1 MTIDLLAIQPH
12 QISRD
17 LREKIVV
24 IYGEPKVGKTTIAS
38 QFPKA
43 LLLAFEKGYN
53 ALAGVLAQ
61 NVTKWADFKKAMRQL
76 ENKEVKEK
84 FETIVVDTADLA
96 YASCE
101 KFILQREGVDK
112 IGDIPYGGGY
122 KLVRDEF
129 DTSLRS
135 IPMMGYGL
143 VMISHAQVQTVTA
156 EDGTEYSKTVPTLAK
171 QPRAIVLSMADIIG
185 YAKSVEREGEARTVL
200 FLRGT
205 QQFEAGSRFKHTPP
219 VIKFEYEALVKA
231 IADAIEKEETEKGQ
245 KTVVESGVNLYA
257 QEEQLSFKDIK
268 TEIQDLTAKL
278 VEAKGGDVAKKAM
291 KDLVELHLGKGR
303 TLKDVTESQVEQLSL
318 VAYDLK
324 EMLDVKEV

>member
-38 QFPKA
+38 QFPNA

-53 ALAGVLAQ
+53 ALAGVMAQ
-61 NVTKWADFKKAMRQL
+61 NVSKWSEFKKALKQL
-76 ENKEVKEK
+76 ENKAVQEK

-101 KFILQREGVDK
+101 KFIIQREGVDK
-112 IGDIPYGGGY
+112 IGDIPYGAGY
-122 KLVRDEF
+122 KMVRDEF

-135 IPMMGYGL
+135 IPMLNYGL
-143 VMISHAQVQTVTA
+143 VMISHAQIATVTT
-156 EDGTEYSKTVPTLAK
+156 EDGTEYSKTMPTLAK
-171 QPRAIVLSMADIIG
+171 QPRQVVLSMADIIG
-185 YAKSVEREGEARTVL
+185 YAKSIEREGESKTVL

-231 IADAIEKEETEKGQ
+231 IAEAIEKEEQDKGQ
-245 KTVVESGVNLYA
+245 TTVVEKGENAYKEV
-257 QEEQLSFKDIK
+257 ELSFDDLK
-268 TEIQDLTAKL
+268 TEIKDLTAQL
-278 VEAKGGDVAKKAM
+278 VESKGADVAKKAM

-324 EMLDVKEV
+324 QML

>member
-38 QFPKA
+38 QFPNA
-43 LLLAFEKGYN
+43 LLLAFERGYN
-53 ALAGVLAQ
+53 ALSGVMAQ
-61 NVTKWADFKKAMRQL
+61 NVTKWSEFKKVLKQL
-76 ENKEVKEK
+76 ENKAVQEK
-84 FETIVVDTADLA
+84 FETIVVDTVDLA

-101 KFILQREGVDK
+101 KFIIQREGVEK
-112 IGDIPYGGGY
+112 IGDIAYGAGY
-122 KLVRDEF
+122 KMVRDEF
-129 DTSLRS
+129 DTALRS
-135 IPMMGYGL
+135 IPMMNYGI
-143 VMISHAQVQTVTA
+143 VMISHAQVATLTA
-156 EDGTEYSKTVPTLAK
+156 EDGTEYSKTMPTLAK
-171 QPRAIVLSMADIIG
+171 QPRQIVLSMADIIG
-185 YAKSVEREGEARTVL
+185 YAKSVEREGESKTVL

-205 QQFEAGSRFKHTPP
+205 PQFEAGSRFKHTPS

-231 IADAIEKEETEKGQ
+231 IADAIEKEEEDKGQ
-245 KTVVESGVNLYA
+245 TTVVETNGNVY
-257 QEEQLSFKDIK
+257 QEVELSFDDLKNEIK
-268 TEIQDLTAKL
+268 DLTAKL
-278 VEAKGGDVAKKAM
+278 VEAKGADVAKKAM

-324 EMLDVKEV
+324 EML

>member
-1 MTIDLLAIQPH
+1 MTTIDLLAIQPH

-38 QFPKA
+38 QFPNA

-53 ALAGVLAQ
+53 ALSGVMAQ
-61 NVTKWADFKKAMRQL
+61 NITKWADFKKVLRQL
-76 ENKEVKEK
+76 ENPQVKEK
-84 FETIVVDTADLA
+84 FSTIIVDTADLSYA
-96 YASCE
+96 YCE

-129 DTSLRS
+129 DTALRS
-135 IPMMGYGL
+135 IPMLGYGIVL
-143 VMISHAQVQTVTA
+143 ISHSQVQTVTT
-156 EDGTEYSKTVPTLAK
+156 EDGQEYSKTVPTLAK
-171 QPRAIVLSMADIIG
+171 QPRQVVLSMADIIG
-185 YAKSVEREGEARTVL
+185 YAKSIEREGERKTVL

-219 VIKFEYEALVKA
+219 VIKFDYNELVNA
-231 IADAIEKEETEKGQ
+231 IADAIEKEEAEKGQ
-245 KTVVESGVNLYA
+245 TTIVETSNNLY
-257 QEEQLSFKDIK
+257 QEEKLSFDELK
-268 TEIQDLTAKL
+268 TEIKELTAKL
-278 VEAKGGDVAKKAM
+278 IETKGDEAKKIMKA
-291 KDLVELHLGKGR
+291 LVEQHLGKGR

-318 VAYDLK
+318 IAYDLK
-324 EMLDVKEV
+324 EML

>member
-53 ALAGVLAQ
+53 ALSGVMAQ
-61 NVTKWADFKKAMRQL
+61 NVTKWSEFKKILKQL
-76 ENKEVKEK
+76 ENKAVQEK

-101 KFILQREGVDK
+101 KFIIQREGVDK
-112 IGDIPYGGGY
+112 IGDIPYGAGY
-122 KLVRDEF
+122 KMVRDEF

-135 IPMMGYGL
+135 IPMMNYGL
-143 VMISHAQVQTVTA
+143 VMISHAQIATVTM
-156 EDGTEYSKTVPTLAK
+156 EDGTEYSKTMPTLAK
-171 QPRAIVLSMADIIG
+171 QPRQVVLSMADIIG
-185 YAKSVEREGEARTVL
+185 YAKSVERDGESKTVL

-205 QQFEAGSRFKHTPP
+205 PQFEAGSRFKYTPP

-231 IADAIEKEETEKGQ
+231 IAEAIEKEEQDKGQ
-245 KTVVESGVNLYA
+245 TTVVEKGENVY
-257 QEEQLSFKDIK
+257 QETELSFDDLK
-268 TEIQDLTAKL
+268 TEIKDLTAKL
-278 VEAKGGDVAKKAM
+278 VETKGADVAKKTM

-324 EMLDVKEV
+324 EML

>member
-61 NVTKWADFKKAMRQL
+61 NITKWAEFKKALKQL
-76 ENKEVKEK
+76 ENPLAKEK
-84 FETIVVDTADLA
+84 FETIIVDTADLS

-135 IPMMGYGL
+135 IPMLGYGL

-171 QPRAIVLSMADIIG
+171 QPRGIVLSMADIIG
-185 YAKSVEREGEARTVL
+185 YAKSVERDGEARTVL

-205 QQFEAGSRFKHTPP
+205 PQFEAGSRFKHTPP
-219 VIKFEYEALVKA
+219 VIRFEYDALVKA
-231 IADAIEKEETEKGQ
+231 IADAIEKEEQEKGQ
-245 KTVVESGVNLYA
+245 TTIVEKGENLYVEA
-257 QEEQLSFKDIK
+257 EKLSFTDLK
-268 TEIQDLTAKL
+268 TEIKELTNQLIEKQGADEAKKTMKTL
-278 VEAKGGDVAKKAM
+278 VET
-291 KDLVELHLGKGR
+291 HLGKGR
-303 TLKDVTESQVEQLSL
+303 TLKDVSESQVEQLSL

-324 EMLDVKEV
+324 EIL

>member
-53 ALAGVLAQ
+53 ALAGVMAQ
-61 NVTKWADFKKAMRQL
+61 NVTKWADFKKSLKQL
-76 ENKEVKEK
+76 ENPLVKEK
-84 FETIVVDTADLA
+84 FETIIVDTADLA

-112 IGDIPYGGGY
+112 IGDIAYGGGY

-143 VMISHAQVQTVTA
+143 VMISHAQVMTVTS
-156 EDGTEYSKTVPTLAK
+156 EDGTEYSRTVPTLAK
-171 QPRAIVLSMADIIG
+171 QPRGIVLSMADIIG
-185 YAKSVEREGEARTVL
+185 YAKSIERDGESRTVL

-205 QQFEAGSRFKHTPP
+205 PQFEAGSRFKHTPP
-219 VIKFEYEALVKA
+219 AIRFDYDALVKA
-231 IADAIEKEETEKGQ
+231 IADAIEKEEEDKGADAVVEKG
-245 KTVVESGVNLYA
+245 ENLYA
-257 QEEQLSFKDIK
+257 ETEQISFAEMKAEIK
-268 TEIQDLTAKL
+268 DLTTKLIEVKGADEAKQIMKNL
-278 VEAKGGDVAKKAM
+278 VEA
-291 KDLVELHLGKGR
+291 HLGKNK

-324 EMLDVKEV
+324 QML

>member
-38 QFPKA
+38 QFPNT

-53 ALAGVLAQ
+53 ALSGVMAL
-61 NVTKWADFKKAMRQL
+61 NVTKWSEFKKALKQL
-76 ENKEVKEK
+76 ENKAVQEK
-84 FETIVVDTADLA
+84 YQTIIVDTVDLA

-101 KFILQREGVDK
+101 KFIIQREGVDK
-112 IGDIPYGGGY
+112 IGDIPYGAGY
-122 KLVRDEF
+122 KMVRDEF

-135 IPMMGYGL
+135 IPMLGFGL
-143 VMISHAQVQTVTA
+143 VMISHAQITTQTL
-156 EDGTEYSKTVPTLAK
+156 EDGTEYSKTMPTLAK
-171 QPRAIVLSMADIIG
+171 QPRQVVLSMADIIG
-185 YAKSVEREGEARTVL
+185 YAKSIEREGESKTVL

-205 QQFEAGSRFKHTPP
+205 PQFEAGSRFKYTPS

-231 IADAIEKEETEKGQ
+231 IAEAIEKEEQDKGQ
-245 KTVVESGVNLYA
+245 TTVVEKGDNAY
-257 QEEQLSFKDIK
+257 QEVELSFDDLKNEIK
-268 TEIQDLTAKL
+268 DLTAKL
-278 VEAKGGDVAKKAM
+278 VETQGADVAKKTI
-291 KDLVELHLGKGR
+291 KDLVETHLGKGR

-324 EMLDVKEV
+324 EML

>member
-38 QFPKA
+38 QFPNA

-53 ALAGVLAQ
+53 ALSGVMAQ
-61 NVTKWADFKKAMRQL
+61 NVTKWSEFRKVLKQL
-76 ENKEVKEK
+76 ESVAVQEK

-101 KFILQREGVDK
+101 KFIIQREGVDK
-112 IGDIPYGGGY
+112 IGDIPYGAGY
-122 KLVRDEF
+122 KMVRDEF

-143 VMISHAQVQTVTA
+143 VMISHAQMATQTM
-156 EDGTEYSKTVPTLAK
+156 EDGTEYSKTIPTLAK
-171 QPRAIVLSMADIIG
+171 QPRGIVLSMADIIG
-185 YAKSVEREGEARTVL
+185 YAKSVEREGESKTVL

-205 QQFEAGSRFKHTPP
+205 PQFEAGSRFKHTPP

-231 IADAIEKEETEKGQ
+231 IADAIEKEEQDKGQ
-245 KTVVESGVNLYA
+245 TTVVEKGENVYK
-257 QEEQLSFKDIK
+257 EEELSFNDLKAEIK
-268 TEIQDLTAKL
+268 ALTGQL
-278 VEAKGGDVAKKAM
+278 VETQGNEVAKKVM
-291 KDLVELHLGKGR
+291 KDLVEQYLGKGR

-324 EMLDVKEV
+324 QML

>member
-38 QFPKA
+38 QFPNA

-53 ALAGVLAQ
+53 ALSGVMAQ
-61 NVTKWADFKKAMRQL
+61 NVTKWSEFKKALKQL
-76 ENKEVKEK
+76 ENKAVQEK
-84 FETIVVDTADLA
+84 FETIVVDTVDLA

-101 KFILQREGVDK
+101 KFIIQREGVDK
-112 IGDIPYGGGY
+112 IGDIPYGAGY
-122 KLVRDEF
+122 KMVRDEF

-135 IPMMGYGL
+135 IPMMNYGL
-143 VMISHAQVQTVTA
+143 VMISHAQIATQTM
-156 EDGTEYSKTVPTLAK
+156 EDGTEYSKTLPTLAK
-171 QPRAIVLSMADIIG
+171 QPRQIVLSMADIIG
-185 YAKSVEREGEARTVL
+185 YAKSVEREGESRTVL

-205 QQFEAGSRFKHTPP
+205 PQFEAGSRFKHTPS
-219 VIKFEYEALVKA
+219 VIKFEYEALVKT
-231 IADAIEKEETEKGQ
+231 IADAIEKEEQDKGQTTIVEKGENAY
-245 KTVVESGVNLYA
+245 K
-257 QEEQLSFKDIK
+257 EETLSFDDLK
-268 TEIQDLTAKL
+268 TEIKDLTAKL
-278 VEAKGGDVAKKAM
+278 VETKGADVAKKAM

-324 EMLDVKEV
+324 EML

>member
-53 ALAGVLAQ
+53 ALSGVMAQ
-61 NVTKWADFKKAMRQL
+61 NVTKWSEFKKVLKQL
-76 ENKEVKEK
+76 ENKAVQEK
-84 FETIVVDTADLA
+84 FETIIVDTADLA

-101 KFILQREGVDK
+101 KFIIQREGVDK
-112 IGDIPYGGGY
+112 IGDIPYGAGY
-122 KLVRDEF
+122 KMVRDEF

-135 IPMMGYGL
+135 IPMMNYGL
-143 VMISHAQVQTVTA
+143 VMISHAQIATVTM
-156 EDGTEYSKTVPTLAK
+156 EDGTEYSKTMPTLAK
-171 QPRAIVLSMADIIG
+171 QPRGVVLSMADIIG
-185 YAKSVEREGEARTVL
+185 YAKSVEREGESKTVL

-205 QQFEAGSRFKHTPP
+205 PQFEAGSRFKHTPP

-231 IADAIEKEETEKGQ
+231 IADAIEKEEQDKGQ
-245 KTVVESGVNLYA
+245 TTIVETSGNAYK
-257 QEEQLSFKDIK
+257 EEQLSFDDLK
-268 TEIQDLTAKL
+268 TEIKDLTSQL
-278 VEAKGGDVAKKAM
+278 VEAKGADVAKKAM

-324 EMLDVKEV
+324 QML

>member
-53 ALAGVLAQ
+53 ALAGVMAQ
-61 NVTKWADFKKAMRQL
+61 NVTKWAEFKKVLKQL
-76 ENKEVKEK
+76 ENKAVQEK
-84 FETIVVDTADLA
+84 FETIVVDTADLS

-143 VMISHAQVQTVTA
+143 VMVSHAQVQTVSA

-171 QPRAIVLSMADIIG
+171 QPRGIVLSMADIIG
-185 YAKSVEREGEARTVL
+185 YAKSIEREGESRTVL

-205 QQFEAGSRFKHTPP
+205 PQFEAGSRFKHTPP
-219 VIKFEYEALVKA
+219 VIKFEYDSLVKA
-231 IADAIEKEETEKGQ
+231 IAEAIEKEEQEKGQ
-245 KTVVESGVNLYA
+245 
-257 QEEQLSFKDIK
+257 
-268 TEIQDLTAKL
+268 TEIVETNSNAFEVETISFEDLKAEIKDLTAELIK
-278 VEAKGGDVAKKAM
+278 VQGADTAKKTM
-291 KDLVELHLGKGR
+291 KDLVETHLGKGR
-303 TLKDVTESQVEQLSL
+303 TLKDVTELQAEQLSL
-318 VAYDLK
+318 VAYDLR
-324 EMLDVKEV
+324 EMLKIA

>member
-53 ALAGVLAQ
+53 ALAGVMAQ
-61 NVTKWADFKKAMRQL
+61 NVTKWADFKKVLRQL
-76 ENKEVKEK
+76 ENAQVKEK
-84 FETIVVDTADLA
+84 FETIIVDTADLS

-129 DTSLRS
+129 DTVLRS

-143 VMISHAQVQTVTA
+143 VMISHAQVQTITA
-156 EDGTEYSKTVPTLAK
+156 EDGAEYSKTVPTLTK
-171 QPRAIVLSMADIIG
+171 QPRGIVLSMADIIG
-185 YAKSVEREGEARTVL
+185 YAKSIEREGESKTAL

-231 IADAIEKEETEKGQ
+231 IADAIEKEEVEKGQ
-245 KTVVESGVNLYA
+245 TTVVEKGVNLYA
-257 QEEQLSFKDIK
+257 EEELLSFEDLK
-268 TEIQDLTAKL
+268 TEIKDLTAKL
-278 VEAKGGDVAKKAM
+278 VEKQGANVAKKTM
-291 KDLVELHLGKGR
+291 NNLVELHLGKSR
-303 TLKDVTESQVEQLSL
+303 TLKDVTESQIEQLSL
-318 VAYDLK
+318 IAYDLK
-324 EMLDVKEV
+324 QML